1 MSMHALLRPFVFVA
15 LTLSTFAGNEVWTP
29 RSVEKARI
37 VTAVAMSPDGAHV
50 AYALSIPRIAG
61 QDEDGVAWN
70 ELHVFD
76 TDDARDRTFVAGKVN
91 VGAFSWTPSG
101 GEIAFLAKREG
112 DKQTALYEIALA
124 GGEARKKVE
133 LDTSISAFS
142 FSADGKRVALV
153 ATVLDDADRKKLVEK
168 GFKQSVFEEDA
179 PSAKVWIVDLLDAKS
194 KAKKLDVEG
203 HVYQVQWSPKDDRL
217 AIGVAPTPL
226 VDDEYMR
233 QRVVVID
240 VNDGHMLA
248 KVENLG
254 KMGAFAW
261 SPDAKSIALIS
272 AQDIHDPFPGRL
284 VLVPASGGVPTEVLS
299 SDWPA
304 DVEAFA
310 WESANALMY
319 VAHHG
324 VEATFE
330 KATLEGAKASA
341 VKQIVPAGA
350 AVFTALSLSKDGQH
364 AAFVGSRSDSTPEVW
379 TMNHGD
385 SAPIRRTD
393 SNPWAKELRLAKQE
407 VVKWKARDGLDL
419 EGILVHPL
427 DEKEGQRYPLIVC
440 VHGGP
445 EAHESNGWMTN
456 YSRPGQMAAARG
468 MAVFYPNYRGST
480 GRGVA
485 FSKSSQGDAGGKEFD
500 DLIDAVDHFV
510 ASGLADKDKIGIT
523 GGSYGG
529 YATAWCSTRYSER
542 FAAGVM
548 FVGISDKLAKI
559 GSTDIPEEDYLVHS
573 LKRPWEE
580 YDFFKE
586 RSPITYA
593 DRCKTPLLILG
604 GKDDTRVDPS
614 QSKAMYRW
622 LKVRGHAPV
631 RLVQYPGEGHGNR
644 KACARLDYNVRM
656 LQWLE
661 HYLKGPGGDAPN
673 WDVRYDAFESPS
685 K

>member
-1 MSMHALLRPFVFVA
+1 MSIQVLLRPLAFTA
-15 LTLSTFAGNEVWTP
+15 LALPLLAGNDVWTP
-29 RSVEKARI
+29 RSVEKIRN
-37 VTAVAMSPDGAHV
+37 VTAIAMSPDGAHV

-61 QDEDGVAWN
+61 VDEDGTAWS
-70 ELHVFD
+70 ELHVLD
-76 TDDARDRTFVAGKVN
+76 TADSRDRTFVAGKVN
-91 VGAFSWTPSG
+91 VGAFAWTPSG
-101 GEIAFLAKREG
+101 HEIAFLAKRDG

-124 GGEARKKVE
+124 GGEAQKKIE
-133 LDTSISAFS
+133 LETSISAFS
-142 FSADGKRVALV
+142 FAPDEKHVALV
-153 ATVLDDADRKKLVEK
+153 ATQLDDSERKKLVEK
-168 GFKQSVFEEDA
+168 GFKQSVYEEDL
-179 PSAKVWIVDLLDAKS
+179 PLAKVWIADLGDAAAKP
-194 KAKKLDVEG
+194 KKLDVEG
-203 HVYQVQWSPKDDRL
+203 HVYQVQWSPTDDRL
-217 AIGVAPTPL
+217 AISVAPTPL

-233 QRVVVID
+233 QRVRVID
-240 VNDGHMLA
+240 ANDGHVLA
-248 KVENLG
+248 KIENPG
-254 KMGAFAW
+254 KMGAIAW
-261 SPDAKSIALIS
+261 SPDAKWIAMIS
-272 AQDIHDPFPGRL
+272 AQDLHDPFQGRL
-284 VLVPASGGVPTEVLS
+284 VLAPSSGGVPTEVLA
-299 SDWPA
+299 SDWPG

-310 WESANALMY
+310 WQSPNALMY

-324 VEATFE
+324 VEATYE
-330 KATLEGAKASA
+330 KVTLEGAKASA
-341 VKQIVPAGA
+341 IKQIIGAGTA
-350 AVFTALSLSKDGQH
+350 IFTTASLSKDGQH
-364 AAFVGSRSDSTPEVW
+364 GAFIGSRADSAAEVW
-379 TMNHGD
+379 TMSHGD
-385 SAPIRRTD
+385 AAPVKRTD
-393 SNPWAKELRLAKQE
+393 SNPWMKDLRLAKQE

-427 DEKEGQRYPLIVC
+427 DEKEGQRYPLILC

-500 DLIDAVDHFV
+500 DLVDAVDHLV
-510 ASGLADKDKIGIT
+510 ASGLADKAKIGIT

-529 YATAWCSTRYSER
+529 YATAWCSTKYSER

-548 FVGISDKLAKI
+548 FVGISDKLSKV
-559 GSTDIPEEDYLVHS
+559 GSTDIPDEDYFVHS

-580 YDFFKE
+580 YEFFKE

-604 GKDDTRVDPS
+604 GKDDPRVDPS
-614 QSKAMYRW
+614 QSKSMYRW
-622 LKVRGHAPV
+622 LKLRGHAPV

-644 KACARLDYNVRM
+644 KACGRLDYNVRM

-661 HYLKGPGGDAPN
+661 HYLKGPGGDAPS
-673 WDVRYDAFESPS
+673 WDVRYDVFETPS

>member
-1 MSMHALLRPFVFVA
+1 MSIPALLRPLVLSA
-15 LTLSTFAGNEVWTP
+15 LATQTFAGTGVWTP
-29 RSVEKARI
+29 RSVERVRGVA
-37 VTAVAMSPDGAHV
+37 AVAMSPDGLHV
-50 AYALSIPRIAG
+50 AYTLTVPRIAG
-61 QDEDGVAWN
+61 KDDDGVAWT
-70 ELHVFD
+70 ELHVVD
-76 TDDARDRTFVAGKVN
+76 SADARDRTFVGGKVN
-91 VGAFSWTPSG
+91 VGAFAWTPDG
-101 GEIAFLAKREG
+101 NDIAFLAKRDG
-112 DKQTALYEIALA
+112 DKQTSLYEIALA
-124 GGEARKKVE
+124 GGEAQKKIE
-133 LDTSISAFS
+133 LETSISAFS
-142 FSADGKRVALV
+142 FAPDGKRVALV
-153 ATVLDDADRKKLVEK
+153 AAVADDAERKKLVEK

-179 PSAKVWIVDLLDAKS
+179 QSAKVWIADPADSKA

-217 AIGVAPTPL
+217 AISVAPTPL

-233 QRVVVID
+233 QRVRVID
-240 VNDGHMLA
+240 ANDGHVLA
-248 KVENLG
+248 KIENPG
-254 KMGAFAW
+254 KMGAIAW
-261 SPDAKSIALIS
+261 SPDAKWIAMIA
-272 AQDIHDPFPGRL
+272 AQDLHDPFAGRL
-284 VLVPASGGVPTEVLS
+284 VLAPSSGGVPAEVLA
-299 SDWPA
+299 SDWPG
-304 DVEAFA
+304 DVESFAFEGA
-310 WESANALMY
+310 SAVLY

-330 KATLEGAKASA
+330 KVTLEGAKASA
-341 VKQIVPAGA
+341 IKQIVGSGA
-350 AVFTALSLSKDGQH
+350 AIFTAVSLSKDGQH
-364 AAFVGSRSDSTPEVW
+364 AALIGSRFDSAPEVW
-379 TMNHGD
+379 TMSHGD
-385 SAPIRRTD
+385 AGPVRRTD
-393 SNPWAKELRLAKQE
+393 SNPWASELRLAKQE

-427 DEKEGQRYPLIVC
+427 DEVAGQRYPLILC

-445 EAHESNGWMTN
+445 ESHESNGWMTN

-485 FSKSSQGDAGGKEFD
+485 FSKASQGDAGGKEFD
-500 DLIDAVDHFV
+500 DLIDAVDHFI

-529 YATAWCSTRYSER
+529 YATAWCSTKYSER

-559 GSTDIPEEDYLVHS
+559 GSTDIPDEDYFVHS
-573 LKRPWEE
+573 QKRPWEE
-580 YDFFKE
+580 YEFFKE

-622 LKVRGHAPV
+622 LKLRGHAPV

-644 KACARLDYNVRM
+644 KACGRLDYNVRM

-661 HYLKGPGGDAPN
+661 HYLKGPGGDEPS
-673 WDVRYDAFESPS
+673 WDVRYDVFETPS